1 MVKLISEQLRV
12 LVIDD
17 SPQSRE
23 FVVEY
28 LLKPNNFVV
37 DTAED
42 GFAGLNKA
50 LKISPDLILLDYEM
64 PKMNG
69 DAVLRQL
76 RQRGLKTPVILMT
89 SHGSEQLAVE
99 VFRLGVQN
107 YLTKPFTVDEALQ
120 AIEDAVRL
128 TRLEKEKQEL
138 LEQVLQANQ
147 ELKQQLDLQDLMYQ
161 IGKSI
166 TLIHPSQTL
175 ERIVNSAVFLTNAEE
190 GRLFLVNPQTGQLHK
205 PISRK
210 KAGLENPAPTTRKI
224 SVVLEI
230 SGKRVGMLS
239 VAIAKH
245 NLKDDDIVEYKQML
259 RLLAGYANIALQ
271 NLQYINQI
279 HTQKEKEKQMIRGV
293 FERYVDAHVVEELL
307 KQPTDIKLGGQR
319 QPVTV
324 LFADLR
330 GFSTFAYYTSPEET
344 VDTINCYI
352 EAAVEAILQE
362 QGTLDKFIGDAVM
375 AFFNAPLSQPDHV
388 LRAVRAALRV
398 KQVVI
403 ATQKRLSPENHL
415 NFGIGV
421 CVGESVVG
429 NIGTPKLMNYTVI
442 GDSVNKA
449 KRLQEHAQG
458 GQILISQETLEIIGD
473 QLKVHFIGRLHLKGQ
488 PAPEPVYEVT
498 GLTGET
504 SGELS
509 SITQV
514 LSRETLRLEA
524 RNSAPGANRQPS
536 GHYRANGVN
545 GRGR

>member
-1 MVKLISEQLRV
+1 MAESTPEQLRV

-28 LLKPNNFVV
+28 LLKPNNFAV
-37 DTAED
+37 DTAAD
-42 GFAGLNKA
+42 GFTGLSKA
-50 LKISPDLILLDYEM
+50 LKTTPDLILLDYEL

-69 DAVLRQL
+69 VAVLRQL

-107 YLTKPFTVDEALQ
+107 YLTKPFTLDEARQ
-120 AIEDAVRL
+120 AIEDAVRV
-128 TRLEKEKQEL
+128 TRLEKEKQDL

-175 ERIVNSAVFLTNAEE
+175 ERIVNTAVFLTNAEE
-190 GRLFLVNPQTGQLHK
+190 GRLFLINPQTGQLHK
-205 PISRK
+205 PIYKK
-210 KAGLENPAPTTRKI
+210 KAGLKTPAQPTRKI

-230 SGKRVGMLS
+230 SGKRVGMLC
-239 VAIAKH
+239 VAVTTH
-245 NLKDDDIVEYKQML
+245 NLQDEDVVEYKQML

-271 NLQYINQI
+271 NLQFINQI
-279 HTQKEKEKQMIRGV
+279 HDQKEKEKQMIRGV

-307 KQPTDIKLGGQR
+307 RQPAKIKLGGQR

-330 GFSTFAYYTSPEET
+330 GFSTFAHYTSPEET

-362 QGTLDKFIGDAVM
+362 KGTLDKFIGDAVM

-403 ATQKRLSPENHL
+403 ATQQRLSPEHQL
-415 NFGIGV
+415 NFGLGV

-458 GQILISQETLEIIGD
+458 GQILISQETLDLVGD
-473 QLKVHFIGRLHLKGQ
+473 QLKVRFVGRLHLKGQ
-488 PAPEPVYEVT
+488 PADEPVYEVT
-498 GLTGET
+498 GLIGEP
-504 SGELS
+504 SDDLS
-509 SITQV
+509 PITQV

-524 RNSAPGANRQPS
+524 RNSISGAPGQSLGYLRS
-536 GHYRANGVN
+536 NGKN
-545 GRGR
+545 GTGR